1 MKAIGYIRVSTDKQA
16 RDGESLEAQKARI
29 EAYCEEN
36 KFALLKVYHDQES
49 GGKSK
54 ARGGY
59 MELLGCIK
67 EDGFDVL
74 VVNDTDRLSR
84 DSMSLLILEYILRQA
99 GIEFHGVTGR
109 INTVDPDGF
118 MMFGIKSLVGES
130 ERRRIAKKTTEVL
143 QHKRQSGLAT
153 SRPPYGYQRKNVK
166 RGGESVAVFVE
177 VPEEQE
183 VISLINRL
191 YHEDGVAPAEIARR
205 INDHGFTKRNGK
217 RWDNKQVTRL
227 IEDYNRVYN
236 TTSAVVDKGIE
247 FLKALP

>member
-1 MKAIGYIRVSTDKQA
+1 MKAVGYIRVSTDRQA

-36 KFALLKVYHDQES
+36 QFALLKVYHDKES

-59 MELLGCIK
+59 MALLECIK
-67 EDGFDVL
+67 ENGLDVL

-130 ERRRIAKKTTEVL
+130 ERRRISQKTAAVL
-143 QHKRQSGLAT
+143 QHKRHSGLVT
-153 SRPPYGYQRKNVK
+153 SRPPYGYKRMNKR

-177 VPEEQE
+177 VPAEQA
-183 VISLINRL
+183 IIKLINRL
-191 YHEDGVAPAEIARR
+191 YHEDGMAPAEIARR
-205 INDHGFTKRNGK
+205 INDHGYTKRNGK
-217 RWDNKQVTRL
+217 PWDNKQVTRL
-227 IEDYNRVYN
+227 IVDYDRVYN
-236 TTSAVVDKGIE
+236 TASSVVDKGIE